1 VEARDAVTDLLT
13 LLDLLAE
20 GASPEELSGVAAT
33 ARASGLGGDAL
44 AAVDR
49 AVAAALRVRRT
60 VTAHRRREAELTALF
75 DTAGDLAA
83 LRDTD
88 AVLRSIVHRARML
101 LGVDVSYLS
110 LNDEHAGKTY
120 VRVTDGSVSALFQQV
135 QLGMG
140 EGLGGL
146 VAQTARPY
154 ASRDYFADTRFN
166 HTGPIDSSVRDEGLT
181 AILGVPLALGSRVIG
196 VLYAA
201 DRTTRD
207 FTPDEVALL
216 SSLADHAAIAIDT
229 ARLLDSTR
237 AALAEL
243 NTAHT
248 TISGHVSALRQAA
261 EAHDKLMDL
270 VLRGGDLDEVA
281 GALASVLGG
290 GIAVF
295 DAGGAELAR
304 VGDPCGPFP
313 VEASGR
319 AVLVEATGR
328 AAPMDATGRAAAQVV
343 VGRPG
348 RAAAQASGRAAAVE
362 RAWVCA
368 VQAGPEVLGSLVLS
382 GRTDLGDAERRL
394 FERAGVVTALL
405 LLLRRSVAAA
415 EDEVRGELL
424 SDLLTAPTRNP
435 SGLAARGARLGVDLS
450 APHMVLVCAS
460 EVPRRRLATAASRYG
475 GLVGVHAE
483 QVVVLAPGPVHPAR
497 VATDLGTAV
506 DAPVTVGAAG
516 PATGIPELAAAHA
529 EAARCVR
536 SLLALDRT
544 GDGATTADLGF
555 IGLLLGDTRDL
566 TAHVDSV
573 LGPVLDYD
581 SRRGTDLLGTLTAYF
596 DSGASLAR
604 AKDLL
609 HVHVNTVVQRLDRVA
624 TLLGEDWQDPR
635 RALEIQLA
643 LRLHRLRR

>member
-1 VEARDAVTDLLT
+1 MEARDAVTDLLT

-328 AAPMDATGRAAAQVV
+328 AAAQV
-343 VGRPG
+343 
-348 RAAAQASGRAAAVE
+348 AAQASGRAAAVE